1 MSIYLSIS
9 SISSASVHSQ
19 PRLDDATNSNLDG
32 STITITPSSTY
43 KVYCYTHG
51 IQKDWY
57 KINGG
62 SSTSIKKG
70 QPTVP
75 GHVYAERSASDS
87 LALHFEPFLT
97 NDIGEYQC
105 RYTSVSQSSRRQSSG
120 FTTQTIYLSEYI
132 FS

>member
-1 MSIYLSIS
+1 MSIYLSIY

-19 PRLDDATNSNLDG
+19 PRLNDDTNSNLDG

-43 KVYCYTHG
+43 KVYCYTPY

-62 SSTSIKKG
+62 SATSIAKD
-70 QPTVP
+70 PSPVP
-75 GHVYAERSASDS
+75 NHGYAARSSDS
-87 LALHFEPFLT
+87 LALHFEPFRT

-105 RYTSVSQSSRRQSSG
+105 RYTSSATPL
-120 FTTQTIYLSEYI
+120 TTLTIYLSEYI